1 MKNIMVKVVSLI
13 IMFNIFVAIIVSL
26 VISHT
31 VQVPKNGWVLEKGN
45 RYYYENGKMKTD
57 CWVKTPT
64 GHRYYFDQNGKIKT
78 GWIQIGQDRY
88 YSSENGKMKTGWIQ
102 VGTPWYYLGE
112 DGKMKTG
119 VLKLGNKYYNLNK
132 DGRLF
137 IGWQYIDS
145 DFGRYLTEEQKY
157 IFISNYITALKFD
170 KHGDIQSYIENG
182 KEKNIYGNKTME
194 LENFINDLKLISV
207 LNY

>member
-1 MKNIMVKVVSLI
+1 MVKVISLI
-13 IMFNIFVAIIVSL
+13 LMFNIFVAIIVSL
-26 VISHT
+26 VISHL
-31 VQVPKNGWVLEKGN
+31 VQVQKNGWVLEKGN

-57 CWVKTPT
+57 CWVKTPN
-64 GHRYYFDQNGKIKT
+64 GHRYYFDQNGKMKT

-102 VGTPWYYLGE
+102 VGTPWYYMGE

-119 VLKLGNKYYNLNK
+119 VLKFANKYYNLHK
-132 DGRLF
+132 DGRLY

-145 DFGRYLTEEQKY
+145 DFGQYLTEEQKY
-157 IFISNYITALKFD
+157 ILISNYITALKFD
-170 KHGDIQSYIENG
+170 RHGDIKSYIENG
-182 KEKNIYGNKTME
+182 NEKNIYGNKTMK
-194 LENFINDLKLISV
+194 LEKFINDLKLISV